1 MTDEAEEL
9 AAQLRHFRA
18 GRCVLIWPAMHMM
31 ALKTRSGPKHKSPQ
45 GVSLRGLERLY
56 LIGRE
61 VSGRLYPESFEGI
74 SDFGGGGFG
83 VRLATNG

>member
-18 GRCVLIWPAMHMM
+18 GCCILIWPAMRAMV
-31 ALKTRSGPKHKSPQ
+31 LKTRPDPKHKSPQ
-45 GVSLRGLERLY
+45 GVSLQGLGYIY

-61 VSGRLYPESFEGI
+61 ISGRLRPECFDGI
-74 SDFGGGGFG
+74 GDFGGSSFG